1 MASKIREED
10 LRLNIIVN
18 GDDGRK
24 KIKEAEDAFNDWQ
37 ESIRKTRAEMAE
49 LERQGKQNTVQYDNL
64 KKRLDSQTAS
74 ADKAKQRLDALTRR
88 MNVNTMTIGEL
99 RKHVR
104 NLSREL
110 NQMDPQDARWKK
122 LNAELQTTKNRLRE
136 LTGATQGMRGAFDK
150 LGFGKIEA
158 AVGKL
163 FVYYND
169 IKGIF
174 SLFTGGIKKIREFE
188 QANVNLSTILG
199 VHVSQMTGLTKSA
212 LELGRTTEYTA
223 SQVTNLQTE
232 LAKLG
237 FNQPQ
242 ILQMT
247 KPVLQFA
254 TAVGA
259 ELPEAAAL
267 AGATLRAFDKDVSET
282 DDVLA
287 TMVVGC
293 NKSALSFEY
302 LQTAMSIVGPVAKTF
317 RFDVKD
323 TIALLGT
330 LANSGFDASSAA
342 TATRNILLNLADAN
356 GKLAKELGQPIHSLP
371 DLIDGLQRLDAKGID
386 LAKTLDLTD
395 KRSVAAFNTFLRG
408 AGAMGE
414 LRDSLQDVDGELK
427 RIQEERLNSVEG
439 SVKLLQS
446 AWEGLML
453 SFYNSKGFI
462 KAVIDGI
469 TGLIE
474 GVTKL
479 IGPSESLIDQ
489 FDQQLDRVATLEST
503 IPPLVSEYETL
514 RSKTELN
521 ADEHERLKTVTKEL
535 ADAYPGAISAV
546 DEYGNAIEVNTEKI
560 NRFLEFERARLKY
573 VYADSIKDLE
583 KDIAKQDLIIKAAQK
598 QIENGVVYSG
608 ARNYRGSDMFRELR
622 SDEIE
627 GLQAQIAEAQQ
638 IREGALA
645 QLKRLNGQEL
655 EEMVSAQ
662 NERREAEKAAAEE
675 EKKQREEEERL
686 RQEKQA
692 QQAAAAAAYK
702 GLDEKEI
709 AERIALRKRFLD
721 GEIATEKEYNDQLL
735 QLNIDSL
742 NRRLNSGELKG
753 KERLKVEEQLTTLLL
768 QQKKQEQKDLEE
780 IENLRIQNIS
790 DATERENAEYEQ
802 KKKQYAGNAAALE
815 QLALAH
821 NRNLTKIE
829 LQRATDALKQEE
841 NEYKQ
846 SRQVMQERHKAELQ
860 TATLSKT
867 ERARLKQQQ
876 INELKAFDEEYL
888 RSTLTRL
895 QALSNSG
902 MMAFRDLKGVL
913 QTIDLDTS
921 LLSEQEKNDLI
932 RRIKEVEGAIDTA
945 ADKVKDVGYSFTQ
958 NRGGDFF
965 GFSQDDWAQFFDNI
979 SDGIFGG
986 EELIMVFKAAAE
998 ATSMAMDLYAS
1009 YDKMMTARENAEL
1022 KKYKKNQDT
1031 KKKQL
1036 QSRLDAGLMTE
1047 EQHAQAVE
1055 QMEAE
1060 YERKQE
1066 ELQIKQAKR
1075 QKQQSIIQATINT
1088 AAGVV
1093 KTLAEWGIP
1102 WGLIPAGIMAAMGAA
1117 QIAMI
1122 AATPI
1127 AGAEEGGL
1135 LVARTQ
1141 DGRKFQAS
1149 VEPDKRGYVERPTVI
1164 TGENGLEY
1172 IIPNEA
1178 MKNPTA
1184 RPIIG
1189 LFETVRRQG
1198 NLADFN
1204 FGEVLPALY
1213 NIPGR
1218 AAGGAISPGQAI
1230 DTINASPTVSTA
1242 SEGSDPAL
1250 VRLLYT
1256 AVVRLTER
1264 LDEPI
1269 RADVSLMGKAGLIE
1283 KQREYERMMNRG
1295 KLK

>member
-110 NQMDPQDARWKK
+110 NQMDPRDARWKK
-122 LNAELQTTKNRLRE
+122 LNAELQTTKNRLHE
-136 LTGATQGMRGAFDK
+136 LTGVSRGIQGVFDK

-163 FVYYND
+163 FVYYNA

-174 SLFTGGIKKIREFE
+174 SLFTGGINKIREFE

-259 ELPEAAAL
+259 NLPEAAAL

-356 GKLAKELGQPIHSLP
+356 GKLAKELGQPIRSLP

-560 NRFLEFERARLKY
+560 NRFLESERARLKY

-608 ARNYRGSDMFRELR
+608 SRNYRGSDMFRELR
-622 SDEIE
+622 PDEIE

-655 EEMVSAQ
+655 EEMISAQ

-709 AERIALRKRFLD
+709 AERIALRKKFLK

-780 IENLRIQNIS
+780 IEKQRIDSITDPVEKEEALYAQQ
-790 DATERENAEYEQ
+790 Q
-802 KKKQYAGNAAALE
+802 KKYAGNTAMLE
-815 QLALAH
+815 QLARSHA
-821 NRNLTKIE
+821 RKLTEIK
-829 LQRATDALKQEE
+829 LKQALDALKTEE
-841 NEYKQ
+841 NRYKQ
-846 SRQVMQERHKAELQ
+846 ERDLMVNQQKEELSL
-860 TATLSKT
+860 ATLTAAQRKKIK
-867 ERARLKQQQ
+867 KQQ
-876 INELKAFDEEYL
+876 IEELKAFDTEYYTEML
-888 RSTLTRL
+888 TKVRTLFSEGQIDIPTAEGL
-895 QALSNSG
+895 
-902 MMAFRDLKGVL
+902 LKS
-913 QTIDLDTS
+913 IDLDS
-921 LLSEQEKNDLI
+921 ELLSDEEKRQLQEM
-932 RRIKEVEGAIDTA
+932 IDTITAKLA
-945 ADKVKDVGYSFTQ
+945 AAKDAVKELGYSFTTKQ
-958 NRGGDFF
+958 GDIL
-965 GFSQDDWAQFFDNI
+965 GFSQDDWGLFFENI
-979 SDGIFGG
+979 SSGKAGAD
-986 EELIMVFKAAAE
+986 ELKMALTAAAE
-998 ATSMAMDLYAS
+998 AADMAMTLYS
-1009 YDKMMTARENAEL
+1009 GYDKMMTAKENASL
-1022 KKYKKNQDT
+1022 KKFKKNQDER
-1031 KKKQL
+1031 KK
-1036 QSRLDAGLMTE
+1036 SMENRLDAGLMTQEQYDAETERMDE
-1047 EQHAQAVE
+1047 E
-1055 QMEAE
+1055 
-1060 YERKQE
+1060 YDKKQE
-1066 ELQIKQAKR
+1066 ELEIKQAKR
-1075 QKQQSIIQATINT
+1075 QKAQNLAQATIAT
-1088 AAGVV
+1088 ARAVAEALPNLFLAAIAG
-1093 KTLAEWGIP
+1093 
-1102 WGLIPAGIMAAMGAA
+1102 AMGAA

-1172 IIPNEA
+1172 IIPNDA

>member
-18 GDDGRK
+18 GDDSRK

-37 ESIRKTRAEMAE
+37 ESIKKTRAEMAE

-74 ADKAKQRLDALTRR
+74 ADKAKQRLDTLTRQ

-110 NQMDPQDARWKK
+110 SQMDPRDARWKK
-122 LNAELQTTKNRLRE
+122 LNAELQTTKNRLHE
-136 LTGATQGMRGAFDK
+136 LTGVSRGIQGVFDK

-163 FVYYND
+163 FVYYNVL
-169 IKGIF
+169 KGIF
-174 SLFTGGIKKIREFE
+174 SLFTGGINKIREFE

-267 AGATLRAFDKDVSET
+267 AGATLRAFGKDVSET

-287 TMVVGC
+287 TMAVGC
-293 NKSALSFEY
+293 GKSALSFEY

-356 GKLAKELGQPIHSLP
+356 GKLAKELGQPIRSLP

-408 AGAMGE
+408 AGSMGE

-427 RIQEERLNSVEG
+427 RIQEERLDSVEG
-439 SVKLLQS
+439 SAKLLQS

-546 DEYGNAIEVNTEKI
+546 DEYGNAIEVNTAKI
-560 NRFLEFERARLKY
+560 NQFLESERARLKY
-573 VYADSIKDLE
+573 IYADSIKDLE
-583 KDIAKQDLIIKAAQK
+583 KEVEKQQQIIENAQS
-598 QIENGVVYSG
+598 QIERGTTYTGGSLGGDIGRIRDLTSEEV
-608 ARNYRGSDMFRELR
+608 AALQRNIAHAQ
-622 SDEIE
+622 EIR
-627 GLQAQIAEAQQ
+627 Q
-638 IREGALA
+638 GALA

-655 EEMVSAQ
+655 EEMISAQ

-702 GLDEKEI
+702 NLDEKEI

-780 IENLRIQNIS
+780 IEKQRIDSITDPVEKEEALYAQQ
-790 DATERENAEYEQ
+790 Q
-802 KKKQYAGNAAALE
+802 KKYAGNTAMLE
-815 QLALAH
+815 QLARSHA
-821 NRNLTKIE
+821 RKLTEIK
-829 LQRATDALKQEE
+829 LKQALDALKTEE
-841 NEYKQ
+841 NRYKQ
-846 SRQVMQERHKAELQ
+846 ERDLMVNQQKEELSL
-860 TATLSKT
+860 ATLTAAQRKKIK
-867 ERARLKQQQ
+867 KQQ
-876 INELKAFDEEYL
+876 IEELKAFDTEYYTEML
-888 RSTLTRL
+888 TKVQTLFSEGQIDIPTAEGL
-895 QALSNSG
+895 
-902 MMAFRDLKGVL
+902 LKS
-913 QTIDLDTS
+913 IDLDS
-921 LLSEQEKNDLI
+921 ELLSDEEKRQLQEM
-932 RRIKEVEGAIDTA
+932 IDTITAKLA
-945 ADKVKDVGYSFTQ
+945 AAKDAVKELGYSFTTRQ
-958 NRGGDFF
+958 GDIL
-965 GFSQDDWAQFFDNI
+965 GFSQDDWGLFFENI
-979 SDGIFGG
+979 SSGKAGAD
-986 EELIMVFKAAAE
+986 ELRMGLMAAAE
-998 ATSMAMDLYAS
+998 AAEMAMSLYS
-1009 YDKMMTARENAEL
+1009 GYDKMMTAKENASL
-1022 KKYKKNQDT
+1022 KKFKKNQDER
-1031 KKKQL
+1031 KK
-1036 QSRLDAGLMTE
+1036 SMENRLDAGLMTQ
-1047 EQHAQAVE
+1047 EQYD
-1055 QMEAE
+1055 AE
-1060 YERKQE
+1060 TERMDKEYDKKQE
-1066 ELQIKQAKR
+1066 ELEIKQAKR
-1075 QKQQSIIQATINT
+1075 QKAQNLAQATIAT
-1088 AAGVV
+1088 ARAVAEALPRLG
-1093 KTLAEWGIP
+1093 LAAI
-1102 WGLIPAGIMAAMGAA
+1102 AAAMGAA

-1127 AGAEEGGL
+1127 AGAAEGGL

-1164 TGENGLEY
+1164 TGEDGLEY
-1172 IIPNEA
+1172 VIPNDA

>member
-74 ADKAKQRLDALTRR
+74 ADKAKQRLDTLTRQ

-110 NQMDPQDARWKK
+110 SQMDPRDARWKK
-122 LNAELQTTKNRLRE
+122 LNAELQTTKNRLHE
-136 LTGATQGMRGAFDK
+136 LTGVSRGIQGVFDK

-158 AVGKL
+158 AIGKL
-163 FVYYND
+163 FVYYNA

-174 SLFTGGIKKIREFE
+174 SLFTGGINKIREFE

-267 AGATLRAFDKDVSET
+267 AGATLRAFGKDVSET

-287 TMVVGC
+287 TMAVGC

-356 GKLAKELGQPIHSLP
+356 GKLAKELGQPIRSLP

-386 LAKTLDLTD
+386 LAKTLELTD
-395 KRSVAAFNTFLRG
+395 KRSVAAFNTLLRG
-408 AGAMGE
+408 AGSMGE
-414 LRDSLQDVDGELK
+414 LRDSLQDVGGELK
-427 RIQEERLNSVEG
+427 RIQEERLNTVEG

-453 SFYNSKGFI
+453 SFYNSRGFI
-462 KAVIDGI
+462 KVVIDGI

-489 FDQQLDRVATLEST
+489 FDQQLDRVTTLEST

-560 NRFLEFERARLKY
+560 NRFLESERARLRY

-583 KDIAKQDLIIKAAQK
+583 KEVEKQQQIIENAQS
-598 QIENGVVYSG
+598 QIERGTTYTGGSLGGDIGRIRDLTSEEV
-608 ARNYRGSDMFRELR
+608 AALQRNIAHAQ
-622 SDEIE
+622 EIR
-627 GLQAQIAEAQQ
+627 Q
-638 IREGALA
+638 GALA

-655 EEMVSAQ
+655 EEMISAQ

-675 EKKQREEEERL
+675 EKKQREEEEKA

-721 GEIATEKEYNDQLL
+721 GKIATEKEYNDQLL

-780 IENLRIQNIS
+780 IEKQRINSITDPVEKEEALYAQQ
-790 DATERENAEYEQ
+790 Q
-802 KKKQYAGNAAALE
+802 KKYAGNTALLE
-815 QLALAH
+815 QLARSHA
-821 NRNLTKIE
+821 RKLTEIK
-829 LQRATDALKQEE
+829 LKQALDALKTEE
-841 NEYKQ
+841 NRYKQ
-846 SRQVMQERHKAELQ
+846 ERDLMVNQQKEDLSL
-860 TATLSKT
+860 ATLTAAQRKKIK
-867 ERARLKQQQ
+867 KQQ
-876 INELKAFDEEYL
+876 IEELKAFDTEYYTEML
-888 RSTLTRL
+888 TKVRTLFSEGQIDIPTAEGL
-895 QALSNSG
+895 
-902 MMAFRDLKGVL
+902 LKS
-913 QTIDLDTS
+913 IDLDS
-921 LLSEQEKNDLI
+921 ELLSDEEKRQLQEMTDTITAKLAAAKDTV
-932 RRIKEVEGAIDTA
+932 KEL
-945 ADKVKDVGYSFTQ
+945 GYSFTTKQ
-958 NRGGDFF
+958 GDIL
-965 GFSQDDWAQFFDNI
+965 GFSQDDWGLFFENI
-979 SDGIFGG
+979 SSGKAGAD
-986 EELIMVFKAAAE
+986 ELKMALTAAAE
-998 ATSMAMDLYAS
+998 AADMAMTLYS
-1009 YDKMMTARENAEL
+1009 GYDKMMTAKENASL
-1022 KKYKKNQDT
+1022 KKFKKNQDER
-1031 KKKQL
+1031 KK
-1036 QSRLDAGLMTE
+1036 SMENRLDAGLMTQEQYDAETERMDE
-1047 EQHAQAVE
+1047 E
-1055 QMEAE
+1055 
-1060 YERKQE
+1060 YDKKQE
-1066 ELQIKQAKR
+1066 ELEIKQAKR
-1075 QKQQSIIQATINT
+1075 QKAQNLAQATIAT
-1088 AAGVV
+1088 ARAVAEALPNLFLAAIAG
-1093 KTLAEWGIP
+1093 
-1102 WGLIPAGIMAAMGAA
+1102 AMGAA

>member
-18 GDDGRK
+18 GDDSRK

-37 ESIRKTRAEMAE
+37 ESIKKTRAEMAE
-49 LERQGKQNTVQYDNL
+49 LERQGKQNTAQYDNL

-74 ADKAKQRLDALTRR
+74 ADKAKQRLDTLTRQ

-110 NQMDPQDARWKK
+110 NQMDPRDARWKK
-122 LNAELQTTKNRLRE
+122 LNAELQTTKNRLHE
-136 LTGATQGMRGAFDK
+136 LTGVSRGIQGVFDK

-163 FVYYND
+163 FVYYNVL
-169 IKGIF
+169 KGIF
-174 SLFTGGIKKIREFE
+174 SLFTGGINKIREFE

-267 AGATLRAFDKDVSET
+267 AGATLRAFGKDVSET

-287 TMVVGC
+287 TMAVGC

-356 GKLAKELGQPIHSLP
+356 GKLAKELGQPIRSLP

-386 LAKTLDLTD
+386 LAKTLELTD
-395 KRSVAAFNTFLRG
+395 KRSVAAFNTLLRG
-408 AGAMGE
+408 AGSMGE
-414 LRDSLQDVDGELK
+414 LRDSLQDVGGELK
-427 RIQEERLNSVEG
+427 RIQEERLNTVEG

-453 SFYNSKGFI
+453 SFYNSRGFI

-560 NRFLEFERARLKY
+560 NRFLESERARLRY

-583 KDIAKQDLIIKAAQK
+583 KEVEKQQQIIENAQS
-598 QIENGVVYSG
+598 QIERGTTYTGGSLGGDIGRIRDLTSEEV
-608 ARNYRGSDMFRELR
+608 AALQRNIAHAQ
-622 SDEIE
+622 EIR
-627 GLQAQIAEAQQ
+627 Q
-638 IREGALA
+638 GALA

-655 EEMVSAQ
+655 EEMISAQ

-675 EKKQREEEERL
+675 EKKQREEEERR

-709 AERIALRKRFLD
+709 AERIALRKRFLE
-721 GEIATEKEYNDQLL
+721 GEIATEKEYNDRLL

-780 IENLRIQNIS
+780 IEKQRIDSITDPVEKEEALYAQQ
-790 DATERENAEYEQ
+790 Q
-802 KKKQYAGNAAALE
+802 KKYAGNTAMLE
-815 QLALAH
+815 QLARSHA
-821 NRNLTKIE
+821 RKLTEIK
-829 LQRATDALKQEE
+829 LKQALDALKTEE
-841 NEYKQ
+841 NRYKQ
-846 SRQVMQERHKAELQ
+846 ERDLMVNQQKEELSL
-860 TATLSKT
+860 ATLTAAQRKKIK
-867 ERARLKQQQ
+867 KQQ
-876 INELKAFDEEYL
+876 IEELKAFDTEYYTEML
-888 RSTLTRL
+888 TKVQTLFSEGQIDIPTAEGL
-895 QALSNSG
+895 
-902 MMAFRDLKGVL
+902 LKS
-913 QTIDLDTS
+913 IDLDS
-921 LLSEQEKNDLI
+921 ELLSDEEKRQLQEMTDTITAKLAAAKDTV
-932 RRIKEVEGAIDTA
+932 KEL
-945 ADKVKDVGYSFTQ
+945 GYSFTTKQ
-958 NRGGDFF
+958 GDIL
-965 GFSQDDWAQFFDNI
+965 GFSQDDWGLFFENI
-979 SDGIFGG
+979 SSGKAGAD
-986 EELIMVFKAAAE
+986 ELKMALTAAAE
-998 ATSMAMDLYAS
+998 AADMAMTLYS
-1009 YDKMMTARENAEL
+1009 GYDKMMTAKENASL
-1022 KKYKKNQDT
+1022 KKFKKNQDER
-1031 KKKQL
+1031 KK
-1036 QSRLDAGLMTE
+1036 SMENRLDAGLMTQEQYDAETERMDE
-1047 EQHAQAVE
+1047 E
-1055 QMEAE
+1055 
-1060 YERKQE
+1060 YDKKQE
-1066 ELQIKQAKR
+1066 ELEIKQAKR
-1075 QKQQSIIQATINT
+1075 QKAQNLAQATIAT
-1088 AAGVV
+1088 ARAVAEALPNLFLAAIAG
-1093 KTLAEWGIP
+1093 
-1102 WGLIPAGIMAAMGAA
+1102 AMGAA

-1250 VRLLYT
+1250 VRLLYA

>member
-110 NQMDPQDARWKK
+110 NQMDPRDARWKK
-122 LNAELQTTKNRLRE
+122 LNAELQTTKNRLHE
-136 LTGATQGMRGAFDK
+136 LTGVSRGIQGVFDK

-163 FVYYND
+163 FVYYNA

-174 SLFTGGIKKIREFE
+174 SLFTGGINKIREFE

-259 ELPEAAAL
+259 NLPEAAAL

-356 GKLAKELGQPIHSLP
+356 GKLAKELGQPIRSLP

-560 NRFLEFERARLKY
+560 NRFLESERARLKY

-583 KDIAKQDLIIKAAQK
+583 KEVEKQQQIIENAQS
-598 QIENGVVYSG
+598 QIERGTTYTGGSLGGDIGRMRDLTSEEV
-608 ARNYRGSDMFRELR
+608 AALQRNIAHAQ
-622 SDEIE
+622 EIR
-627 GLQAQIAEAQQ
+627 Q
-638 IREGALA
+638 GALA

-655 EEMVSAQ
+655 EEMISAQ

-702 GLDEKEI
+702 NLDEKEI
-709 AERIALRKRFLD
+709 AERIALRKKFLD

-780 IENLRIQNIS
+780 IEKQRIDSITDPVEKEEALYAQQ
-790 DATERENAEYEQ
+790 Q
-802 KKKQYAGNAAALE
+802 KKYAGNTAMLE
-815 QLALAH
+815 QLARSHA
-821 NRNLTKIE
+821 RKLTEIK
-829 LQRATDALKQEE
+829 LKQALDALKTEE
-841 NEYKQ
+841 NRYKQ
-846 SRQVMQERHKAELQ
+846 ERDLMVNQQKEELSL
-860 TATLSKT
+860 ATLTAAQRKKIK
-867 ERARLKQQQ
+867 KQQ
-876 INELKAFDEEYL
+876 IEELKAFDTEYYTEML
-888 RSTLTRL
+888 TKVRTLFSEGQIDIPTAEGL
-895 QALSNSG
+895 
-902 MMAFRDLKGVL
+902 LKS
-913 QTIDLDTS
+913 IDLDS
-921 LLSEQEKNDLI
+921 ELLSDEEKRQLQEM
-932 RRIKEVEGAIDTA
+932 IDTITAKLA
-945 ADKVKDVGYSFTQ
+945 AAKDTVKELGYSFTTKQ
-958 NRGGDFF
+958 GDIL
-965 GFSQDDWAQFFDNI
+965 GLSQDDWGLFFENI
-979 SDGIFGG
+979 SSGKAGAD
-986 EELIMVFKAAAE
+986 ELKMALTAAAE
-998 ATSMAMDLYAS
+998 AADMAMTLYS
-1009 YDKMMTARENAEL
+1009 GYDKMMTAKENASL
-1022 KKYKKNQDT
+1022 KKFKKNQDER
-1031 KKKQL
+1031 KK
-1036 QSRLDAGLMTE
+1036 SMENRLDAGLMTQEQYDAETERMDE
-1047 EQHAQAVE
+1047 E
-1055 QMEAE
+1055 
-1060 YERKQE
+1060 YDKKQE
-1066 ELQIKQAKR
+1066 ELEIKQAKR
-1075 QKQQSIIQATINT
+1075 QKAQNLAQATIAT
-1088 AAGVV
+1088 ARAVAEALPRLG
-1093 KTLAEWGIP
+1093 LAAI
-1102 WGLIPAGIMAAMGAA
+1102 AAAMGAA

>member
-110 NQMDPQDARWKK
+110 NQMDPRDARWKK
-122 LNAELQTTKNRLRE
+122 LNAELQTTKNRLHE
-136 LTGATQGMRGAFDK
+136 LTGVSRGIQGVFDK

-163 FVYYND
+163 FVYYNA

-174 SLFTGGIKKIREFE
+174 SLFTGGINKIREFE

-259 ELPEAAAL
+259 NLPEAAAL

-356 GKLAKELGQPIHSLP
+356 GKLAKELGQPIRSLP

-453 SFYNSKGFI
+453 SFYNSKRFI

-560 NRFLEFERARLKY
+560 NRFLESERARLKY

-583 KDIAKQDLIIKAAQK
+583 KEVEKQQQIIENAQS
-598 QIENGVVYSG
+598 QIERGTTYTGGSLGGDIGRMRDLTSEEV
-608 ARNYRGSDMFRELR
+608 AALQRNIAHAQ
-622 SDEIE
+622 EIR
-627 GLQAQIAEAQQ
+627 Q
-638 IREGALA
+638 GALA

-655 EEMVSAQ
+655 EEMISAQ

-702 GLDEKEI
+702 NLDEKEI
-709 AERIALRKRFLD
+709 AERIALRKKFLD

-780 IENLRIQNIS
+780 IEKQRIDSITDPVEKEEALYAQQ
-790 DATERENAEYEQ
+790 Q
-802 KKKQYAGNAAALE
+802 KKYAGNTAMLE
-815 QLALAH
+815 QLARSHA
-821 NRNLTKIE
+821 RKLTEIK
-829 LQRATDALKQEE
+829 LKQALDALKTEE
-841 NEYKQ
+841 NRYKQ
-846 SRQVMQERHKAELQ
+846 ERDLMVNQQKEELSL
-860 TATLSKT
+860 ATLTAAQRKKIK
-867 ERARLKQQQ
+867 KQQ
-876 INELKAFDEEYL
+876 IEELKAFDTEYYTEML
-888 RSTLTRL
+888 TKVRTLFSEGQIDIPTAEGL
-895 QALSNSG
+895 
-902 MMAFRDLKGVL
+902 LKS
-913 QTIDLDTS
+913 IDLDS
-921 LLSEQEKNDLI
+921 ELLSDEEKRQLQEM
-932 RRIKEVEGAIDTA
+932 IDTITAKLA
-945 ADKVKDVGYSFTQ
+945 AAKDTVKELGYSFTTKQ
-958 NRGGDFF
+958 GDIL
-965 GFSQDDWAQFFDNI
+965 GFSQDDWGLFFENI
-979 SDGIFGG
+979 SSGKAGAD
-986 EELIMVFKAAAE
+986 ELKMALTAAAE
-998 ATSMAMDLYAS
+998 AADMAMTLYS
-1009 YDKMMTARENAEL
+1009 GYDKMMTAKENASL
-1022 KKYKKNQDT
+1022 KKFKKNQDER
-1031 KKKQL
+1031 KK
-1036 QSRLDAGLMTE
+1036 SMENRLDAGLMTQEQYDAETERMDE
-1047 EQHAQAVE
+1047 E
-1055 QMEAE
+1055 
-1060 YERKQE
+1060 YDKKQE
-1066 ELQIKQAKR
+1066 ELEIKQAKR
-1075 QKQQSIIQATINT
+1075 QKAQNLAQATIAT
-1088 AAGVV
+1088 ARAVAEALPNLFLAAIAG
-1093 KTLAEWGIP
+1093 
-1102 WGLIPAGIMAAMGAA
+1102 AMGAA

>member
-74 ADKAKQRLDALTRR
+74 ADKARQRLDTLTRQ

-110 NQMDPQDARWKK
+110 SQMDPQDARWKK
-122 LNAELQTTKNRLRE
+122 LNAELQTTKNRLHE
-136 LTGATQGMRGAFDK
+136 LTGASQGMRGAFDK

-163 FVYYND
+163 FVYYNA

-174 SLFTGGIKKIREFE
+174 SLFTGGINKIREFE

-259 ELPEAAAL
+259 DLPEAAAL

-287 TMVVGC
+287 TMAVGC

-356 GKLAKELGQPIHSLP
+356 GKLAKELGQPIRSLP

-427 RIQEERLNSVEG
+427 RIQEERLDSVEG

-560 NRFLEFERARLKY
+560 NRFLESERARLKY

-608 ARNYRGSDMFRELR
+608 SRNYRGSDMFRELR
-622 SDEIE
+622 PDEIE

-638 IREGALA
+638 IREGAVA

-655 EEMVSAQ
+655 EEMISAQ
-662 NERREAEKAAAEE
+662 NERREAERAAAEE
-675 EKKQREEEERL
+675 EKKQREEEERR

-702 GLDEKEI
+702 NLDEKEI
-709 AERIALRKRFLD
+709 AERVALRKKFLD
-721 GEIATEKEYNDQLL
+721 GEIATEKDYNDQLL

-742 NRRLNSGELKG
+742 NKRLNSGELKG

-780 IENLRIQNIS
+780 IEKQRIDSITDPVEKEEALYAQQ
-790 DATERENAEYEQ
+790 Q
-802 KKKQYAGNAAALE
+802 KKYAGNTAMLD
-815 QLALAH
+815 QLARSHA
-821 NRNLTKIE
+821 RKLTEIK
-829 LQRATDALKQEE
+829 LKQALDALKTEE
-841 NEYKQ
+841 NRYKQ
-846 SRQVMQERHKAELQ
+846 ERNLMVNQQKEELSL
-860 TATLSKT
+860 ATLTAAQRKKIK
-867 ERARLKQQQ
+867 KQQ
-876 INELKAFDEEYL
+876 IEELKAFDTEYYTEML
-888 RSTLTRL
+888 TKVQTLFSEGQIDIPTAEGL
-895 QALSNSG
+895 
-902 MMAFRDLKGVL
+902 LKS
-913 QTIDLDTS
+913 IDLDS
-921 LLSEQEKNDLI
+921 ELLSDEEKRQLQEM
-932 RRIKEVEGAIDTA
+932 IDTITAKLA
-945 ADKVKDVGYSFTQ
+945 AAKNAVKELGYSFTTKQ
-958 NRGGDFF
+958 GDIL
-965 GFSQDDWAQFFDNI
+965 GFSQDDWGQFFENI
-979 SDGIFGG
+979 SSGKAGAD
-986 EELIMVFKAAAE
+986 ELKMALTAAAE
-998 ATSMAMDLYAS
+998 AADMAMALYSS
-1009 YDKMMTARENAEL
+1009 YDKMMTAKENASL
-1022 KKYKKNQDT
+1022 KKFKKNQDER
-1031 KKKQL
+1031 KK
-1036 QSRLDAGLMTE
+1036 SMENRLDAGLMTQEQYDAETERMDE
-1047 EQHAQAVE
+1047 E
-1055 QMEAE
+1055 
-1060 YERKQE
+1060 YDKKQE
-1066 ELQIKQAKR
+1066 ELEIKQAKR
-1075 QKQQSIIQATINT
+1075 QKAMSLTN
-1088 AAGVV
+1088 AAISM
-1093 KTLAEWGIP
+1093 AEGIAKAIAAYP
-1102 WGLIPAGIMAAMGAA
+1102 WPLSLIPIAFATAMGTA
-1117 QIAMI
+1117 QIATI

-1242 SEGSDPAL
+1242 SDGSDPAL

>member
-18 GDDGRK
+18 GDDSRK

-37 ESIRKTRAEMAE
+37 ESIKKTRAEMAE
-49 LERQGKQNTVQYDNL
+49 LERQGKQNTAQYDNL

-74 ADKAKQRLDALTRR
+74 ADKAKQRLDALVRQ

-110 NQMDPQDARWKK
+110 NQMDPRDARWKK
-122 LNAELQTTKNRLRE
+122 LNAELQTTKNRLHE
-136 LTGATQGMRGAFDK
+136 LTGASRGIQGVFDK

-158 AVGKL
+158 AIGKL
-163 FVYYND
+163 FVYYNA

-174 SLFTGGIKKIREFE
+174 SLFTGGINKIREFE

-267 AGATLRAFDKDVSET
+267 AGATLRAFGKDVSET

-287 TMVVGC
+287 TMAVGC

-356 GKLAKELGQPIHSLP
+356 GKLAKELGQPIRSLP

-386 LAKTLDLTD
+386 LAKTLELTD
-395 KRSVAAFNTFLRG
+395 KRSVAAFNTLLRG
-408 AGAMGE
+408 AGSMGE
-414 LRDSLQDVDGELK
+414 LRDSLQDVGGELK
-427 RIQEERLNSVEG
+427 RIQEERLNTVEG

-453 SFYNSKGFI
+453 SFYNSRGFI
-462 KAVIDGI
+462 KVVIDGI

-489 FDQQLDRVATLEST
+489 FDQQLDRVTTLEST

-546 DEYGNAIEVNTEKI
+546 DEYGSAIEVNTEKI
-560 NRFLEFERARLKY
+560 NRFLESERARLRY

-583 KDIAKQDLIIKAAQK
+583 KEVEKQQQIIENAQS
-598 QIENGVVYSG
+598 QIE
-608 ARNYRGSDMFRELR
+608 RGTTYTGGSLGGDIGRIRDLNSEEVTALQR
-622 SDEIE
+622 TIAHAQEIR
-627 GLQAQIAEAQQ
+627 Q
-638 IREGALA
+638 GALA

-655 EEMVSAQ
+655 EEMISAQ

-702 GLDEKEI
+702 NLDEKEI
-709 AERIALRKRFLD
+709 AERIALRKKFLD

-780 IENLRIQNIS
+780 IEKQRINSITDPVEKEEALYAQQ
-790 DATERENAEYEQ
+790 Q
-802 KKKQYAGNAAALE
+802 KKYAGNTAMLE
-815 QLALAH
+815 QLARSHA
-821 NRNLTKIE
+821 RKLTEIK
-829 LQRATDALKQEE
+829 LKQALDALKTEE
-841 NEYKQ
+841 NRYKQ
-846 SRQVMQERHKAELQ
+846 ERDLMVNQQKEELSL
-860 TATLSKT
+860 ATLTAAQRKKIK
-867 ERARLKQQQ
+867 KQQ
-876 INELKAFDEEYL
+876 IEELKAFDTEYY
-888 RSTLTRL
+888 
-895 QALSNSG
+895 SG
-902 MMAFRDLKGVL
+902 MLSKIQTLFSEGQIDIPTAEGLLKS
-913 QTIDLDTS
+913 IDLDS
-921 LLSEQEKNDLI
+921 ELLSDEEKQHLQEM
-932 RRIKEVEGAIDTA
+932 IDTITVKLA
-945 ADKVKDVGYSFTQ
+945 AAKNAVKDLGYSFTTKQ
-958 NRGGDFF
+958 GDIL
-965 GFSQDDWAQFFDNI
+965 GFSQDDWDRFFENI
-979 SDGIFGG
+979 SNGQGG
-986 EELIMVFKAAAE
+986 TDELRMGLMAAAE
-998 ATSMAMDLYAS
+998 AAEMAMSLYS
-1009 YDKMMTARENAEL
+1009 GYDKMMTAKENASL
-1022 KKYKKNQDT
+1022 KKFKKNQDER
-1031 KKKQL
+1031 KK
-1036 QSRLDAGLMTE
+1036 SMENRLDAGLMTQ
-1047 EQHAQAVE
+1047 EQYD
-1055 QMEAE
+1055 AE
-1060 YERKQE
+1060 TERMDKEYDKKQE
-1066 ELQIKQAKR
+1066 ELEIKQAKR
-1075 QKQQSIIQATINT
+1075 QKAQNLAQATIAT
-1088 AAGVV
+1088 ARAVAEALPNLILAAIAG
-1093 KTLAEWGIP
+1093 
-1102 WGLIPAGIMAAMGAA
+1102 AMGAA

-1164 TGENGLEY
+1164 TGEDGLEY
-1172 IIPNEA
+1172 VIPNEA

-1230 DTINASPTVSTA
+1230 DTINASPTASTA
-1242 SEGSDPAL
+1242 SDGSDPAL

>member
-1 MASKIREED
+1 MAKTLKEEN

-18 GDDGRK
+18 GDPARK
-24 KIKEAEDAFNDWQ
+24 EIGELMRNTNDLRIKNEELATSLKKLKKEGKENSSEYKELTRQIKENEATIQKNQTRVNELTKGLKITDMTAGELKRRIKDLTYTFNRLDPNSKEW
-37 ESIRKTRAEMAE
+37 KTVNLE
-49 LERQGKQNTVQYDNL
+49 LLQA
-64 KKRLDSQTAS
+64 KKRLSELSGKTQEAQT
-74 ADKAKQRLDALTRR
+74 
-88 MNVNTMTIGEL
+88 VL
-99 RKHVR
+99 RKMS
-104 NLSREL
+104 SR
-110 NQMDPQDARWKK
+110 W
-122 LNAELQTTKNRLRE
+122 T
-136 LTGATQGMRGAFDK
+136 AFA
-150 LGFGKIEA
+150 GKIMIGLA
-158 AVGKL
+158 AVRG
-163 FVYYND
+163 FFN
-169 IKGIF
+169 
-174 SLFTGGIKKIREFE
+174 LFTGGINKIREFE

-259 ELPEAAAL
+259 DLPEAAAL

-287 TMVVGC
+287 TMAVGC

-356 GKLAKELGQPIHSLP
+356 GKLAKELGQPIRSLP

-427 RIQEERLNSVEG
+427 RIQEERLDSVEG

-560 NRFLEFERARLKY
+560 NRFLESERARLKY

-608 ARNYRGSDMFRELR
+608 SRNYRGSDMFRELR
-622 SDEIE
+622 PDEIE

-638 IREGALA
+638 IREGAVA

-655 EEMVSAQ
+655 EEMISAQ
-662 NERREAEKAAAEE
+662 NERREAERAAAEE
-675 EKKQREEEERL
+675 EKKQREEEERR

-702 GLDEKEI
+702 NLDEKEI
-709 AERIALRKRFLD
+709 AERVALRKKFLD
-721 GEIATEKEYNDQLL
+721 GEIATEKDYNDQLL

-742 NRRLNSGELKG
+742 NKRLNSGELKG

-780 IENLRIQNIS
+780 IEKQRIDSITDPVEKEEALYAQQ
-790 DATERENAEYEQ
+790 Q
-802 KKKQYAGNAAALE
+802 KKYAGNTAMLD
-815 QLALAH
+815 QLARSHA
-821 NRNLTKIE
+821 RKLTEIK
-829 LQRATDALKQEE
+829 LKQALDALKTEE
-841 NEYKQ
+841 NRYKQ
-846 SRQVMQERHKAELQ
+846 ERDLMVNQQKKELSL
-860 TATLSKT
+860 ATLTAAQRKKIK
-867 ERARLKQQQ
+867 KQQ
-876 INELKAFDEEYL
+876 IEELKTFDTEYYTEML
-888 RSTLTRL
+888 TKVQTLFSEGQIDIPTAEGL
-895 QALSNSG
+895 
-902 MMAFRDLKGVL
+902 LKS
-913 QTIDLDTS
+913 IDLDS
-921 LLSEQEKNDLI
+921 ELLSDEEKRQLQEM
-932 RRIKEVEGAIDTA
+932 IDTITAKLA
-945 ADKVKDVGYSFTQ
+945 AAKNAVKELGYSFTTKQ
-958 NRGGDFF
+958 GDIL
-965 GFSQDDWAQFFDNI
+965 GFSQDDWGQFFENI
-979 SDGIFGG
+979 SSGKAGAD
-986 EELIMVFKAAAE
+986 ELKMALTAAAE
-998 ATSMAMDLYAS
+998 AADMAMALYSS
-1009 YDKMMTARENAEL
+1009 YDKMMTAKENASL
-1022 KKYKKNQDT
+1022 KKFKKNQNER
-1031 KKKQL
+1031 KK
-1036 QSRLDAGLMTE
+1036 SMENRLDAGLMTQEQYDAETERMDE
-1047 EQHAQAVE
+1047 E
-1055 QMEAE
+1055 
-1060 YERKQE
+1060 YDKKQE
-1066 ELQIKQAKR
+1066 ELEIKQAKR
-1075 QKQQSIIQATINT
+1075 QKAQNLAQATIAT
-1088 AAGVV
+1088 ARAVAEALPNLVLAAIAG
-1093 KTLAEWGIP
+1093 
-1102 WGLIPAGIMAAMGAA
+1102 AMGAA

-1127 AGAEEGGL
+1127 TGAEEGGFP
-1135 LVARTQ
+1135 VERAQ
-1141 DGRKFQAS
+1141 DGKRFNAHLD
-1149 VEPDKRGYVERPTVI
+1149 PDARGYIDRPTVLV
-1164 TGENGLEY
+1164 GENGMEY
-1172 IIPNEA
+1172 VIPNEA

-1184 RPIIG
+1184 APIINT
-1189 LFETVRRQG
+1189 FEAVRRRG
-1198 NLADFN
+1198 RLRDFD
-1204 FGEVLPALY
+1204 FTQTLPAMMRTTGY
-1213 NIPGR
+1213 

>member
-110 NQMDPQDARWKK
+110 NQMDPRDARWKK
-122 LNAELQTTKNRLRE
+122 LNAELQTTKNRLHE
-136 LTGATQGMRGAFDK
+136 LTGVSRGIQGVFDK

-163 FVYYND
+163 FVYYNA

-174 SLFTGGIKKIREFE
+174 SLFTGGINKIREFE

-259 ELPEAAAL
+259 NLPEAAAL

-356 GKLAKELGQPIHSLP
+356 GKLAKELGQPIRSLP

-414 LRDSLQDVDGELK
+414 LRDGLQDVDGELK

-560 NRFLEFERARLKY
+560 NRFLESERARLKY

-583 KDIAKQDLIIKAAQK
+583 KEVEKQQQIIENAQS
-598 QIENGVVYSG
+598 QIERGTTYTGGSLGGDIGRMRDLTSEEV
-608 ARNYRGSDMFRELR
+608 AALQRNIAHAQ
-622 SDEIE
+622 EIR
-627 GLQAQIAEAQQ
+627 Q
-638 IREGALA
+638 GALA

-655 EEMVSAQ
+655 EEMISAQ

-675 EKKQREEEERL
+675 EKKQREEGERL

-702 GLDEKEI
+702 NLDEKEI
-709 AERIALRKRFLD
+709 AERIALRKKFLD

-780 IENLRIQNIS
+780 IEKQRIDSITDPVEKEEALYAQQ
-790 DATERENAEYEQ
+790 Q
-802 KKKQYAGNAAALE
+802 KKYAGNTAMLE
-815 QLALAH
+815 QLARSHA
-821 NRNLTKIE
+821 RKLTEIK
-829 LQRATDALKQEE
+829 LKQALDALKTEE
-841 NEYKQ
+841 NRYKQ
-846 SRQVMQERHKAELQ
+846 ERDLMVNQQKEELSL
-860 TATLSKT
+860 ATLTAAQRKKIK
-867 ERARLKQQQ
+867 KQQ
-876 INELKAFDEEYL
+876 IEELKAFDTEYYTEML
-888 RSTLTRL
+888 TKVRTLFSEGQIDIPTAEGL
-895 QALSNSG
+895 
-902 MMAFRDLKGVL
+902 LKS
-913 QTIDLDTS
+913 IDLDS
-921 LLSEQEKNDLI
+921 ELLSDEEKRQLQEM
-932 RRIKEVEGAIDTA
+932 IDTITAKLA
-945 ADKVKDVGYSFTQ
+945 AAKDTVKELGYSFTTKQ
-958 NRGGDFF
+958 GDIL
-965 GFSQDDWAQFFDNI
+965 GFSQDDWGLFFENI
-979 SDGIFGG
+979 SSGKAGAD
-986 EELIMVFKAAAE
+986 ELKMALTAAAE
-998 ATSMAMDLYAS
+998 AADMAMTLYS
-1009 YDKMMTARENAEL
+1009 GYDKMMTAKENASL
-1022 KKYKKNQDT
+1022 KKFKKNQDER
-1031 KKKQL
+1031 KK
-1036 QSRLDAGLMTE
+1036 SMENRLDAGLMTQEQYDAETERMDE
-1047 EQHAQAVE
+1047 E
-1055 QMEAE
+1055 
-1060 YERKQE
+1060 YDKKQE
-1066 ELQIKQAKR
+1066 ELEIKQAKR
-1075 QKQQSIIQATINT
+1075 QKAQNLAQATIAT
-1088 AAGVV
+1088 ARAVAEALPNLFLAAIAG
-1093 KTLAEWGIP
+1093 
-1102 WGLIPAGIMAAMGAA
+1102 AMGAA

>member
-18 GDDGRK
+18 GDDSRK

-37 ESIRKTRAEMAE
+37 ESIKKTRAEMAE
-49 LERQGKQNTVQYDNL
+49 LERQGKQNTAQYDNL

-74 ADKAKQRLDALTRR
+74 ADKAKQRLDTLTRQ

-110 NQMDPQDARWKK
+110 NQMDPRDARWKK
-122 LNAELQTTKNRLRE
+122 LNAELQTTKNRLHE
-136 LTGATQGMRGAFDK
+136 LTGVSRGIQGVFDK

-163 FVYYND
+163 FVYYNVL
-169 IKGIF
+169 KGIF
-174 SLFTGGIKKIREFE
+174 SLFTGGINKIREFE

-199 VHVSQMTGLTKSA
+199 VHVSQMTGLTRSA

-259 ELPEAAAL
+259 DLPEAAAL

-287 TMVVGC
+287 TMAVGC

-356 GKLAKELGQPIHSLP
+356 GKLAKELGQPIRSLP

-408 AGAMGE
+408 AGSMGE

-427 RIQEERLNSVEG
+427 RIQEERLDSVEG

-546 DEYGNAIEVNTEKI
+546 DEYGNAIEINTEKI
-560 NRFLEFERARLKY
+560 NRFLESERARLKY

-583 KDIAKQDLIIKAAQK
+583 KEVEKQQRIIENAQS
-598 QIENGVVYSG
+598 QIE
-608 ARNYRGSDMFRELR
+608 RGTTYTGGSLGGDIGRIRDLTSEEVAALQR
-622 SDEIE
+622 KIAHAQEIR
-627 GLQAQIAEAQQ
+627 Q
-638 IREGALA
+638 GALA

-702 GLDEKEI
+702 NLDEKEI
-709 AERIALRKRFLD
+709 AERIALRKKFLD

-780 IENLRIQNIS
+780 IEKQRIDSITDPVEKEEALYAQQ
-790 DATERENAEYEQ
+790 Q
-802 KKKQYAGNAAALE
+802 KKYAGNTAMLE
-815 QLALAH
+815 QLARSHA
-821 NRNLTKIE
+821 RKLTEIK
-829 LQRATDALKQEE
+829 LKQALDALKTEE
-841 NEYKQ
+841 NRYKQ
-846 SRQVMQERHKAELQ
+846 ERDLMVNQQKEDLSL
-860 TATLSKT
+860 ATLTAAQRKKIK
-867 ERARLKQQQ
+867 KQQ
-876 INELKAFDEEYL
+876 IEELKAFDTEYYTEML
-888 RSTLTRL
+888 TKVQTLFSEGQIDIPTAEGL
-895 QALSNSG
+895 
-902 MMAFRDLKGVL
+902 LKS
-913 QTIDLDTS
+913 IDLDS
-921 LLSEQEKNDLI
+921 ELLSDEEKRQLQEM
-932 RRIKEVEGAIDTA
+932 IDTITAKLA
-945 ADKVKDVGYSFTQ
+945 AAKNAVKELGYSFTTKQ
-958 NRGGDFF
+958 GDIL
-965 GFSQDDWAQFFDNI
+965 GFSQDDWGQFFENI
-979 SDGIFGG
+979 SSGKAGAD
-986 EELIMVFKAAAE
+986 ELKMALTAAAE
-998 ATSMAMDLYAS
+998 AADMAMTLYS
-1009 YDKMMTARENAEL
+1009 GYDKMMTAKENASL
-1022 KKYKKNQDT
+1022 KKFKKNQDER
-1031 KKKQL
+1031 KK
-1036 QSRLDAGLMTE
+1036 SMENRLDAGLMTQEQYDAETERMDE
-1047 EQHAQAVE
+1047 E
-1055 QMEAE
+1055 
-1060 YERKQE
+1060 YDKKQE
-1066 ELQIKQAKR
+1066 ELEIKQAKR
-1075 QKQQSIIQATINT
+1075 QKAQNLAQATIAT
-1088 AAGVV
+1088 ARAVAEALPNLFLAAIAG
-1093 KTLAEWGIP
+1093 
-1102 WGLIPAGIMAAMGAA
+1102 AMGAA

>member
-37 ESIRKTRAEMAE
+37 ESIKKTRAEMAE

-110 NQMDPQDARWKK
+110 NQMDPRDARWKK
-122 LNAELQTTKNRLRE
+122 LNAELQTTKNRLHE
-136 LTGATQGMRGAFDK
+136 LTGVSRGIQGVFDK

-163 FVYYND
+163 FVYYNA

-174 SLFTGGIKKIREFE
+174 SLFTGGINKIREFE

-259 ELPEAAAL
+259 NLPEAAAL

-356 GKLAKELGQPIHSLP
+356 GKLAKELGQPIRSLP

-453 SFYNSKGFI
+453 SFYNSRGFI

-560 NRFLEFERARLKY
+560 NRFLESERARLKY

-583 KDIAKQDLIIKAAQK
+583 KEVEKQQQIIENAQS
-598 QIENGVVYSG
+598 QIERGTTYTGGSLGGDIGRIRDLTSEEV
-608 ARNYRGSDMFRELR
+608 AALQRNIAHAQ
-622 SDEIE
+622 EIR
-627 GLQAQIAEAQQ
+627 Q
-638 IREGALA
+638 GALA

-655 EEMVSAQ
+655 EEMISAQ

-702 GLDEKEI
+702 NLDEKEI
-709 AERIALRKRFLD
+709 AERIALRKKFLD

-780 IENLRIQNIS
+780 IEKQRIDSITDPVEKEEALYAQQ
-790 DATERENAEYEQ
+790 Q
-802 KKKQYAGNAAALE
+802 KKYAGNTAMLE
-815 QLALAH
+815 QLARSHA
-821 NRNLTKIE
+821 RKLTEIK
-829 LQRATDALKQEE
+829 LKQALDALKTEE
-841 NEYKQ
+841 NRYKQ
-846 SRQVMQERHKAELQ
+846 ERDLMVNQQKEELSL
-860 TATLSKT
+860 ATLTAAQRKKIK
-867 ERARLKQQQ
+867 KQQ
-876 INELKAFDEEYL
+876 IEELKAFDTEYYTEML
-888 RSTLTRL
+888 TKVRTLFSEGQIDIPTAEGL
-895 QALSNSG
+895 
-902 MMAFRDLKGVL
+902 LKS
-913 QTIDLDTS
+913 IDLDS
-921 LLSEQEKNDLI
+921 ELLSDEEKRQLQEM
-932 RRIKEVEGAIDTA
+932 IDTITAKLA
-945 ADKVKDVGYSFTQ
+945 AAKDTVKELGYSFTTKQ
-958 NRGGDFF
+958 GDIL
-965 GFSQDDWAQFFDNI
+965 GFSQDDWGLFFENI
-979 SDGIFGG
+979 SSGKAGAD
-986 EELIMVFKAAAE
+986 ELKMALTAAAE
-998 ATSMAMDLYAS
+998 AADMAMTLYS
-1009 YDKMMTARENAEL
+1009 GYDKMMTAKENASL
-1022 KKYKKNQDT
+1022 KKFKKNQDER
-1031 KKKQL
+1031 KK
-1036 QSRLDAGLMTE
+1036 SMENRLDAGLMTQEQYDAETERMDE
-1047 EQHAQAVE
+1047 E
-1055 QMEAE
+1055 
-1060 YERKQE
+1060 YDKKQE
-1066 ELQIKQAKR
+1066 ELEIKQAKR
-1075 QKQQSIIQATINT
+1075 QKAQNLAQATIAT
-1088 AAGVV
+1088 ARAVAEALPNLFLAAIAG
-1093 KTLAEWGIP
+1093 
-1102 WGLIPAGIMAAMGAA
+1102 AMGAA

>member
-18 GDDGRK
+18 GDDSRK

-37 ESIRKTRAEMAE
+37 ESIKKTRAEMAE
-49 LERQGKQNTVQYDNL
+49 LERQGKQNTAQYDNL

-74 ADKAKQRLDALTRR
+74 ADKAKQRLDTLTRQ

-110 NQMDPQDARWKK
+110 NQMDPRDARWKK
-122 LNAELQTTKNRLRE
+122 LNAELQTTKNRLHE
-136 LTGATQGMRGAFDK
+136 LTGVSRGIQGVFDK

-163 FVYYND
+163 FVYYNVL
-169 IKGIF
+169 KGIF
-174 SLFTGGIKKIREFE
+174 SLFTGGINKIREFE

-259 ELPEAAAL
+259 DLPEAAAL

-287 TMVVGC
+287 TMAVGC

-356 GKLAKELGQPIHSLP
+356 GKLAKELGQPIRSLP
-371 DLIDGLQRLDAKGID
+371 DLIDGLQRLDVQGID

-408 AGAMGE
+408 ASAMGE

-427 RIQEERLNSVEG
+427 RIQEERLDSVEG

-560 NRFLEFERARLKY
+560 NRFLESERARLRY

-583 KDIAKQDLIIKAAQK
+583 KEVEKQQQIIENAQS
-598 QIENGVVYSG
+598 QIE
-608 ARNYRGSDMFRELR
+608 RGTTYTGGSLGGDIGRIRDLNSEEVTALQR
-622 SDEIE
+622 TIAHAQEIR
-627 GLQAQIAEAQQ
+627 Q
-638 IREGALA
+638 GALA

-655 EEMVSAQ
+655 EEMISAQ

-675 EKKQREEEERL
+675 EKKQREEEEKA

-721 GEIATEKEYNDQLL
+721 GKIATEKEYNDQLL

-780 IENLRIQNIS
+780 IEKQRIDSITDPVEKEEALYAQQ
-790 DATERENAEYEQ
+790 Q
-802 KKKQYAGNAAALE
+802 KKYAGNTAMLD
-815 QLALAH
+815 QLARSHA
-821 NRNLTKIE
+821 RKLTEIK
-829 LQRATDALKQEE
+829 LKQALDALKTEE
-841 NEYKQ
+841 NRYKQ
-846 SRQVMQERHKAELQ
+846 ERNLMVNQQKEELSL
-860 TATLSKT
+860 ATLTAAQRKKIK
-867 ERARLKQQQ
+867 KQQ
-876 INELKAFDEEYL
+876 IEELKAFDTEYYTEML
-888 RSTLTRL
+888 TKVQTLFSEGQIDIPTAEGL
-895 QALSNSG
+895 
-902 MMAFRDLKGVL
+902 LKS
-913 QTIDLDTS
+913 IDLDS
-921 LLSEQEKNDLI
+921 ELLSDEEKRQLQEM
-932 RRIKEVEGAIDTA
+932 IDTITAKLA
-945 ADKVKDVGYSFTQ
+945 AAKNAVKELGYSFTTKQ
-958 NRGGDFF
+958 GDIL
-965 GFSQDDWAQFFDNI
+965 GFSQDDWGQFFENI
-979 SDGIFGG
+979 SSGKAGAD
-986 EELIMVFKAAAE
+986 ELKMALTAAAE
-998 ATSMAMDLYAS
+998 AADMAMALYSS
-1009 YDKMMTARENAEL
+1009 YDKMMTAKENASL
-1022 KKYKKNQDT
+1022 KKFKKNQDER
-1031 KKKQL
+1031 KK
-1036 QSRLDAGLMTE
+1036 SMENRLDAGLMTQEQYDAETERMDE
-1047 EQHAQAVE
+1047 E
-1055 QMEAE
+1055 
-1060 YERKQE
+1060 YDKKQE
-1066 ELQIKQAKR
+1066 ELEIKQAKR
-1075 QKQQSIIQATINT
+1075 QKAQNLAQATIAT
-1088 AAGVV
+1088 ARAVAEALPNLVLAAIAG
-1093 KTLAEWGIP
+1093 
-1102 WGLIPAGIMAAMGAA
+1102 AMGAA

-1172 IIPNEA
+1172 IIPNDA

>member
-110 NQMDPQDARWKK
+110 NQMDPRDARWKK
-122 LNAELQTTKNRLRE
+122 LNAELQTTKNRLHE
-136 LTGATQGMRGAFDK
+136 LTGVSRGIQGVFDK

-163 FVYYND
+163 FVYYNA

-174 SLFTGGIKKIREFE
+174 SLFTGGINKIREFE

-259 ELPEAAAL
+259 NLPEAAAL

-356 GKLAKELGQPIHSLP
+356 GKLAKELGQPIRSLP

-560 NRFLEFERARLKY
+560 NRFLESERARLKY

-583 KDIAKQDLIIKAAQK
+583 KEVEKQQQIIENAQS
-598 QIENGVVYSG
+598 QIERGTTYTGGSLGGDIGRMRDLTSEEV
-608 ARNYRGSDMFRELR
+608 AALQRNIAHAQ
-622 SDEIE
+622 EIR
-627 GLQAQIAEAQQ
+627 Q
-638 IREGALA
+638 GALA

-655 EEMVSAQ
+655 EEMISAQ

-702 GLDEKEI
+702 NLDEKEI
-709 AERIALRKRFLD
+709 AERIALRKKFLD

-780 IENLRIQNIS
+780 IEKQRIDSITDPVEKEEALYAQQ
-790 DATERENAEYEQ
+790 Q
-802 KKKQYAGNAAALE
+802 KKYAGNTAMLE
-815 QLALAH
+815 QLARSHA
-821 NRNLTKIE
+821 RKLTEIK
-829 LQRATDALKQEE
+829 LKQALDALKTEE
-841 NEYKQ
+841 NRYKQ
-846 SRQVMQERHKAELQ
+846 ERDLMVNQQKEELSL
-860 TATLSKT
+860 ATLTAAQRKKIK
-867 ERARLKQQQ
+867 KQQ
-876 INELKAFDEEYL
+876 IEELKAFDTEYYTEML
-888 RSTLTRL
+888 TKVRTLFSEGQIDIPTAEGL
-895 QALSNSG
+895 
-902 MMAFRDLKGVL
+902 LKS
-913 QTIDLDTS
+913 IDLDS
-921 LLSEQEKNDLI
+921 ELLSDEEKRQLQEM
-932 RRIKEVEGAIDTA
+932 IDTITAKLA
-945 ADKVKDVGYSFTQ
+945 AAKDTVKELGYSFTTKQ
-958 NRGGDFF
+958 GDIL
-965 GFSQDDWAQFFDNI
+965 GFSQDDWGLFFENI
-979 SDGIFGG
+979 SSGKAGAD
-986 EELIMVFKAAAE
+986 ELKMALTAAAE
-998 ATSMAMDLYAS
+998 AADMAMTLYS
-1009 YDKMMTARENAEL
+1009 GYDKMMTAKENASL
-1022 KKYKKNQDT
+1022 KKFKKNQDER
-1031 KKKQL
+1031 KK
-1036 QSRLDAGLMTE
+1036 SMENRLDAGLMTQEQYDAETERMDE
-1047 EQHAQAVE
+1047 E
-1055 QMEAE
+1055 
-1060 YERKQE
+1060 YDKKQE
-1066 ELQIKQAKR
+1066 ELEIKQAKR
-1075 QKQQSIIQATINT
+1075 QKAQNLAQATIAT
-1088 AAGVV
+1088 ARAVAEALPNLFLAAIAG
-1093 KTLAEWGIP
+1093 
-1102 WGLIPAGIMAAMGAA
+1102 AMGAA

>member
-110 NQMDPQDARWKK
+110 NQMDPRDARWKK
-122 LNAELQTTKNRLRE
+122 LNAELQTTKNRLHE
-136 LTGATQGMRGAFDK
+136 LTGVSRGIQGVFDK

-163 FVYYND
+163 FVYYNV

-174 SLFTGGIKKIREFE
+174 SLFTGGINKIREFE

-259 ELPEAAAL
+259 NLPEAAAL

-356 GKLAKELGQPIHSLP
+356 GKLAKELGQPIRSLP

-560 NRFLEFERARLKY
+560 NRFLESERARLKY

-583 KDIAKQDLIIKAAQK
+583 KEVEKQQQIIENAQS
-598 QIENGVVYSG
+598 QIERGTTYTGGSLGGDIGRMRDLTSEEV
-608 ARNYRGSDMFRELR
+608 AALQRNIAHAQ
-622 SDEIE
+622 EIR
-627 GLQAQIAEAQQ
+627 Q
-638 IREGALA
+638 GALA

-655 EEMVSAQ
+655 EEMISAQ

-702 GLDEKEI
+702 NLDEKEI
-709 AERIALRKRFLD
+709 AERIALRKKFLD

-780 IENLRIQNIS
+780 IEKQRIDSITDPVEKEEALYAQQ
-790 DATERENAEYEQ
+790 Q
-802 KKKQYAGNAAALE
+802 KKYAGNTAMLE
-815 QLALAH
+815 QLARSHA
-821 NRNLTKIE
+821 RKLTEIK
-829 LQRATDALKQEE
+829 LKQALDALKTEE
-841 NEYKQ
+841 NRYKQ
-846 SRQVMQERHKAELQ
+846 ERDLMVNQQKEELSL
-860 TATLSKT
+860 ATLTAAQRKKIK
-867 ERARLKQQQ
+867 KQQ
-876 INELKAFDEEYL
+876 IEELKAFDTEYYTEML
-888 RSTLTRL
+888 TKVRTLFSEGQIDIPTAEGL
-895 QALSNSG
+895 
-902 MMAFRDLKGVL
+902 LKS
-913 QTIDLDTS
+913 IDLDS
-921 LLSEQEKNDLI
+921 ELLSDEEKRQLQEM
-932 RRIKEVEGAIDTA
+932 IDTITAKLA
-945 ADKVKDVGYSFTQ
+945 AAKDTVKELGYSFTTKQ
-958 NRGGDFF
+958 GDIL
-965 GFSQDDWAQFFDNI
+965 GFSQDDWGLFFENI
-979 SDGIFGG
+979 SSGKAGAD
-986 EELIMVFKAAAE
+986 ELKMALTAAAE
-998 ATSMAMDLYAS
+998 AADMAMTLYS
-1009 YDKMMTARENAEL
+1009 GYDKMMTAKENASL
-1022 KKYKKNQDT
+1022 KKFKKNQDER
-1031 KKKQL
+1031 KK
-1036 QSRLDAGLMTE
+1036 SMENRLDAGLMTQEQYDAETERMDE
-1047 EQHAQAVE
+1047 E
-1055 QMEAE
+1055 
-1060 YERKQE
+1060 YDKKQE
-1066 ELQIKQAKR
+1066 ELEIKQAKR
-1075 QKQQSIIQATINT
+1075 QKAQNLAQATIAT
-1088 AAGVV
+1088 ARAVAEALPRLG
-1093 KTLAEWGIP
+1093 LAAI
-1102 WGLIPAGIMAAMGAA
+1102 AAAMGAA

-1149 VEPDKRGYVERPTVI
+1149 VEPNKRGYVEWPTVI

>member
-74 ADKAKQRLDALTRR
+74 ADKAKQRLDTLTRQ

-110 NQMDPQDARWKK
+110 SQMDPQDARWKK

-136 LTGATQGMRGAFDK
+136 LTGASQGMQGAFDK

-163 FVYYND
+163 FVYYNA

-174 SLFTGGIKKIREFE
+174 SLFTGGINKIREFE

-259 ELPEAAAL
+259 DLPEAAAL

-287 TMVVGC
+287 TMAVGC

-356 GKLAKELGQPIHSLP
+356 GKLAKELGQPIRSLP

-408 AGAMGE
+408 AGSMGE

-427 RIQEERLNSVEG
+427 RIQEERLDSVEG

-546 DEYGNAIEVNTEKI
+546 DEYGNAIEVNTAKI
-560 NRFLEFERARLKY
+560 NQFLESERARLKY
-573 VYADSIKDLE
+573 IYADSIKDLE
-583 KDIAKQDLIIKAAQK
+583 KEVEKQQQIIENAQS
-598 QIENGVVYSG
+598 QIERGTTYTGGSLGGDIGRIRDLTSEEV
-608 ARNYRGSDMFRELR
+608 AALQRNIAHAQ
-622 SDEIE
+622 EIR
-627 GLQAQIAEAQQ
+627 Q
-638 IREGALA
+638 GALA

-655 EEMVSAQ
+655 EEMISAQ

-702 GLDEKEI
+702 NLDEKEI

-780 IENLRIQNIS
+780 IEKQRIDSITDPVEKEEALYAQQ
-790 DATERENAEYEQ
+790 Q
-802 KKKQYAGNAAALE
+802 KKYAGNTAMLE
-815 QLALAH
+815 QLARSHA
-821 NRNLTKIE
+821 RKLTEIK
-829 LQRATDALKQEE
+829 LKQALDALKTEE
-841 NEYKQ
+841 NRYKQ
-846 SRQVMQERHKAELQ
+846 ERDLMVNQQKEELSL
-860 TATLSKT
+860 ATLTAAQRKKIK
-867 ERARLKQQQ
+867 KQQ
-876 INELKAFDEEYL
+876 IEELKAFDTEYYTEML
-888 RSTLTRL
+888 TKVQTLFSEGQIDIPTAEGL
-895 QALSNSG
+895 
-902 MMAFRDLKGVL
+902 LKS
-913 QTIDLDTS
+913 IDLDS
-921 LLSEQEKNDLI
+921 ELLSDEEKRQLQEM
-932 RRIKEVEGAIDTA
+932 IDTITAKLA
-945 ADKVKDVGYSFTQ
+945 AAKDAVKELGYSFTTRQ
-958 NRGGDFF
+958 GDIL
-965 GFSQDDWAQFFDNI
+965 GFSQDDWGLFFENI
-979 SDGIFGG
+979 SSGKAGAD
-986 EELIMVFKAAAE
+986 ELKMALTAAAE
-998 ATSMAMDLYAS
+998 AADMAMTLYS
-1009 YDKMMTARENAEL
+1009 GYDKMMTAKENASL
-1022 KKYKKNQDT
+1022 KKFKKNQNER
-1031 KKKQL
+1031 KK
-1036 QSRLDAGLMTE
+1036 SMENRLDAGLMTQEQYDAETERMDE
-1047 EQHAQAVE
+1047 E
-1055 QMEAE
+1055 
-1060 YERKQE
+1060 YDKKQE
-1066 ELQIKQAKR
+1066 ELEIKQAKR
-1075 QKQQSIIQATINT
+1075 QKAQNLAQATIAT
-1088 AAGVV
+1088 ARAVAEALPRLG
-1093 KTLAEWGIP
+1093 LAAI
-1102 WGLIPAGIMAAMGAA
+1102 AAAMGAA
-1117 QIAMI
+1117 QIATI

-1204 FGEVLPALY
+1204 FGEVLPGLY

>member
-1 MASKIREED
+1 MAKTLKEEN

-18 GDDGRK
+18 GDPARK
-24 KIKEAEDAFNDWQ
+24 EIGELMRNTNDLRIKNEELATSLKKLKKEGKENSSEYKELTRQIKENEATIQKNQTRVNELTKGLKITDMTAGELKRRIKDLTYTFNRLDPNSKEW
-37 ESIRKTRAEMAE
+37 KTVNLE
-49 LERQGKQNTVQYDNL
+49 LLQA
-64 KKRLDSQTAS
+64 KKRLSELSGKTQEAQT
-74 ADKAKQRLDALTRR
+74 
-88 MNVNTMTIGEL
+88 VL
-99 RKHVR
+99 RKMS
-104 NLSREL
+104 SR
-110 NQMDPQDARWKK
+110 W
-122 LNAELQTTKNRLRE
+122 T
-136 LTGATQGMRGAFDK
+136 AFA
-150 LGFGKIEA
+150 GKIMIGLA
-158 AVGKL
+158 AVRG
-163 FVYYND
+163 FFN
-169 IKGIF
+169 
-174 SLFTGGIKKIREFE
+174 LFTGGINKIREFE

-259 ELPEAAAL
+259 NLPEAAAL

-356 GKLAKELGQPIHSLP
+356 GKLAKELGQPIRSLP

-427 RIQEERLNSVEG
+427 RIQEERLDSVEG

-560 NRFLEFERARLKY
+560 NRFLESERARLKY

-583 KDIAKQDLIIKAAQK
+583 KEVEKQQQIIENAQS
-598 QIENGVVYSG
+598 QIERGTTYTGGSLGGDIGRMRDLTSEEV
-608 ARNYRGSDMFRELR
+608 AALQRNIAHAQ
-622 SDEIE
+622 EIR
-627 GLQAQIAEAQQ
+627 Q
-638 IREGALA
+638 GALA

-655 EEMVSAQ
+655 EEMISAQ

-702 GLDEKEI
+702 NLDEKEI
-709 AERIALRKRFLD
+709 AERIALRKKFLD

-780 IENLRIQNIS
+780 IEKQRIDSITDPVEKEEALYAQQ
-790 DATERENAEYEQ
+790 Q
-802 KKKQYAGNAAALE
+802 KKYAGNTAMLE
-815 QLALAH
+815 QLARSHA
-821 NRNLTKIE
+821 RKLTEIK
-829 LQRATDALKQEE
+829 LKQALDALKTEE
-841 NEYKQ
+841 NRYKQ
-846 SRQVMQERHKAELQ
+846 ERNLMVNQQKEELSL
-860 TATLSKT
+860 ATLTAAQRKKIK
-867 ERARLKQQQ
+867 KQQ
-876 INELKAFDEEYL
+876 IEELKAFDTEYYTEML
-888 RSTLTRL
+888 TKVQTLFSEGQIDIPTAEGL
-895 QALSNSG
+895 
-902 MMAFRDLKGVL
+902 LKS
-913 QTIDLDTS
+913 IDLDS
-921 LLSEQEKNDLI
+921 ELLSDEEKRQLQEM
-932 RRIKEVEGAIDTA
+932 IDTITAKLA
-945 ADKVKDVGYSFTQ
+945 AAKNAVKELGYSFTTKQ
-958 NRGGDFF
+958 GDIL
-965 GFSQDDWAQFFDNI
+965 GFSQDDWGQFFENI
-979 SDGIFGG
+979 SSGKAGAD
-986 EELIMVFKAAAE
+986 ELKMALTAAAE
-998 ATSMAMDLYAS
+998 AADMAMTLYS
-1009 YDKMMTARENAEL
+1009 GYDKMMTAKENASL
-1022 KKYKKNQDT
+1022 KKFKKNQDER
-1031 KKKQL
+1031 KK
-1036 QSRLDAGLMTE
+1036 SMENRLDAGLMTQEQYDAETERMDE
-1047 EQHAQAVE
+1047 E
-1055 QMEAE
+1055 
-1060 YERKQE
+1060 YDKKQE
-1066 ELQIKQAKR
+1066 ELEIKQAKR
-1075 QKQQSIIQATINT
+1075 QKAQNLAQATIAT
-1088 AAGVV
+1088 ARAVAEALPNLFLAAIAG
-1093 KTLAEWGIP
+1093 
-1102 WGLIPAGIMAAMGAA
+1102 AMGAA

>member
-74 ADKAKQRLDALTRR
+74 ADKAKQRLDTLTRQ

-110 NQMDPQDARWKK
+110 SQMDPRDARWKK
-122 LNAELQTTKNRLRE
+122 LNAELQTTKNRLHE
-136 LTGATQGMRGAFDK
+136 LTGVSRGIQGVFDK

-163 FVYYND
+163 FVYYNVL
-169 IKGIF
+169 KGIF
-174 SLFTGGIKKIREFE
+174 SLFTGGINKIREFE

-267 AGATLRAFDKDVSET
+267 AGATLRAFGKDVSET

-287 TMVVGC
+287 TMAVGC

-356 GKLAKELGQPIHSLP
+356 GKLAKELGQPIRSLP

-386 LAKTLDLTD
+386 LAKTLELTD
-395 KRSVAAFNTFLRG
+395 KRSVAAFNTLLRG
-408 AGAMGE
+408 AGSMGE

-427 RIQEERLNSVEG
+427 RIQEERLDSVEG

-535 ADAYPGAISAV
+535 ADAYPGAISTV

-560 NRFLEFERARLKY
+560 NRFLESERARLRY

-583 KDIAKQDLIIKAAQK
+583 KEVEKQQQIIENAQS
-598 QIENGVVYSG
+598 QIERGTTYTGGSLGGDIGRIRDLNSEEV
-608 ARNYRGSDMFRELR
+608 AALQRNIAHAQ
-622 SDEIE
+622 EIR
-627 GLQAQIAEAQQ
+627 Q
-638 IREGALA
+638 GALA

-655 EEMVSAQ
+655 EEMISAQ

-675 EKKQREEEERL
+675 EKKQREEEEKA

-721 GEIATEKEYNDQLL
+721 GKIATEKEYNDQLL

-780 IENLRIQNIS
+780 IEKQRINSITDPVEKEEALYAQQ
-790 DATERENAEYEQ
+790 Q
-802 KKKQYAGNAAALE
+802 KKYAGNTALLE
-815 QLALAH
+815 QLARSHA
-821 NRNLTKIE
+821 RKLTEIK
-829 LQRATDALKQEE
+829 LKQALDALKTEE
-841 NEYKQ
+841 NRYKQ
-846 SRQVMQERHKAELQ
+846 ERDLMVNQQKEDLSL
-860 TATLSKT
+860 ATLTAAQRKKIK
-867 ERARLKQQQ
+867 KQQ
-876 INELKAFDEEYL
+876 IEELKAFDTEYYTEML
-888 RSTLTRL
+888 TKVRTLFSEGQIDIPTAEGL
-895 QALSNSG
+895 
-902 MMAFRDLKGVL
+902 LKS
-913 QTIDLDTS
+913 IDLDS
-921 LLSEQEKNDLI
+921 ELLSDEEKRQLQEMTDTITAKLAAAKDTV
-932 RRIKEVEGAIDTA
+932 KEL
-945 ADKVKDVGYSFTQ
+945 GYSFTTKQ
-958 NRGGDFF
+958 GDIL
-965 GFSQDDWAQFFDNI
+965 GFSQDDWGLFFENI
-979 SDGIFGG
+979 SSGKAGAD
-986 EELIMVFKAAAE
+986 ELKMALTAAAE
-998 ATSMAMDLYAS
+998 AADMAMTLYS
-1009 YDKMMTARENAEL
+1009 GYDKMMTAKENASL
-1022 KKYKKNQDT
+1022 KKFKKNQDER
-1031 KKKQL
+1031 KK
-1036 QSRLDAGLMTE
+1036 SMENRLDAGLMTQEQYDAETERMDE
-1047 EQHAQAVE
+1047 E
-1055 QMEAE
+1055 
-1060 YERKQE
+1060 YDKKQE
-1066 ELQIKQAKR
+1066 ELEIKQAKR
-1075 QKQQSIIQATINT
+1075 QKAQNLAQATIAT
-1088 AAGVV
+1088 ARAVAEALPNLFLAAIAG
-1093 KTLAEWGIP
+1093 
-1102 WGLIPAGIMAAMGAA
+1102 AMGAA

>member
-110 NQMDPQDARWKK
+110 NQMDPRDARWKK
-122 LNAELQTTKNRLRE
+122 LNAELQTTKNRLHE
-136 LTGATQGMRGAFDK
+136 LTGVSRGIQGVFDK

-163 FVYYND
+163 FVYYNA

-174 SLFTGGIKKIREFE
+174 SLFTGGINKIREFE

-259 ELPEAAAL
+259 NLPEAAAL

-356 GKLAKELGQPIHSLP
+356 GKLAKELGQPIRSLP

-560 NRFLEFERARLKY
+560 NRFLESERARLKY

-583 KDIAKQDLIIKAAQK
+583 KEVEKQQQIIENAQS
-598 QIENGVVYSG
+598 QIERGTTYTGGSLGGDIGRMRDLTSEEV
-608 ARNYRGSDMFRELR
+608 AALQRNIAHAQ
-622 SDEIE
+622 EIR
-627 GLQAQIAEAQQ
+627 Q
-638 IREGALA
+638 GALA

-655 EEMVSAQ
+655 EEMISAQ

-702 GLDEKEI
+702 NLDEKEI
-709 AERIALRKRFLD
+709 AERIALRKKFLD

-780 IENLRIQNIS
+780 IEKQRIDSITDPVEKEEALYAQQ
-790 DATERENAEYEQ
+790 Q
-802 KKKQYAGNAAALE
+802 KKYAGNTAMLE
-815 QLALAH
+815 QLARSHA
-821 NRNLTKIE
+821 RKLTEIK
-829 LQRATDALKQEE
+829 LKQALDALKTEE
-841 NEYKQ
+841 NRYKQ
-846 SRQVMQERHKAELQ
+846 ERDLMVNQQKEELSL
-860 TATLSKT
+860 ATLTAAQRKKIK
-867 ERARLKQQQ
+867 KQQ
-876 INELKAFDEEYL
+876 IEELKAFDTEYYTEML
-888 RSTLTRL
+888 TKVRTLFSEGQIDIPTAEGL
-895 QALSNSG
+895 
-902 MMAFRDLKGVL
+902 LKS
-913 QTIDLDTS
+913 IDLDS
-921 LLSEQEKNDLI
+921 ELLSDEEKRQLQEM
-932 RRIKEVEGAIDTA
+932 IDTITAKLA
-945 ADKVKDVGYSFTQ
+945 AAKDTVKELGYSFTTKQ
-958 NRGGDFF
+958 GDIL
-965 GFSQDDWAQFFDNI
+965 GFSQDDWGLFFENI
-979 SDGIFGG
+979 SSGKAGAD
-986 EELIMVFKAAAE
+986 ELKMALTAAAE
-998 ATSMAMDLYAS
+998 AADMAMTLYS
-1009 YDKMMTARENAEL
+1009 GYDKMMKAKENASL
-1022 KKYKKNQDT
+1022 KKFKKNQDER
-1031 KKKQL
+1031 KK
-1036 QSRLDAGLMTE
+1036 SMENRLDAGLMTQEQYDAETERMDE
-1047 EQHAQAVE
+1047 E
-1055 QMEAE
+1055 
-1060 YERKQE
+1060 YDKKQE
-1066 ELQIKQAKR
+1066 ELEIKQAKR
-1075 QKQQSIIQATINT
+1075 QKAQNLAQATIAT
-1088 AAGVV
+1088 ARAVAEALPNLFLAAIAG
-1093 KTLAEWGIP
+1093 
-1102 WGLIPAGIMAAMGAA
+1102 AMGAA

>member
-110 NQMDPQDARWKK
+110 NQMDPRDARWKK
-122 LNAELQTTKNRLRE
+122 LNAELQTTKNRLHE
-136 LTGATQGMRGAFDK
+136 LTGVSRGIQGVFDK

-163 FVYYND
+163 FVYYNA

-174 SLFTGGIKKIREFE
+174 SLFTGGINKIREFE

-259 ELPEAAAL
+259 NLPEAAAL

-356 GKLAKELGQPIHSLP
+356 GKLAKELGQPIRSLP

-560 NRFLEFERARLKY
+560 NRFLESERARLKY

-583 KDIAKQDLIIKAAQK
+583 KEVEKQQQIIENAQS
-598 QIENGVVYSG
+598 QIERGTTYTGGSLGGDIGRMRDLTSEEV
-608 ARNYRGSDMFRELR
+608 AALQRNIAHAQ
-622 SDEIE
+622 EIR
-627 GLQAQIAEAQQ
+627 Q
-638 IREGALA
+638 GALA
-645 QLKRLNGQEL
+645 QLKHLNGQEL
-655 EEMVSAQ
+655 EEMISAQ

-702 GLDEKEI
+702 NLDEKEI
-709 AERIALRKRFLD
+709 AERIALRKKFLD

-780 IENLRIQNIS
+780 IEKQRIDSITDPVEKEEALYAQQ
-790 DATERENAEYEQ
+790 Q
-802 KKKQYAGNAAALE
+802 KKYAGNTAMLE
-815 QLALAH
+815 QLARSHA
-821 NRNLTKIE
+821 RKLTEIK
-829 LQRATDALKQEE
+829 LKQALDALKTEE
-841 NEYKQ
+841 NRYKQ
-846 SRQVMQERHKAELQ
+846 ERDLMVNQQKEELSL
-860 TATLSKT
+860 ATLTAAQRKKIK
-867 ERARLKQQQ
+867 KQQ
-876 INELKAFDEEYL
+876 IEELKAFDTEYYTEML
-888 RSTLTRL
+888 TKVRTLFSEGQIDIPTAEGL
-895 QALSNSG
+895 
-902 MMAFRDLKGVL
+902 LKS
-913 QTIDLDTS
+913 IDLDS
-921 LLSEQEKNDLI
+921 ELLSDEEKRQLQEM
-932 RRIKEVEGAIDTA
+932 IDTITAKLA
-945 ADKVKDVGYSFTQ
+945 AAKDTVKELGYSFTTKQ
-958 NRGGDFF
+958 GDIL
-965 GFSQDDWAQFFDNI
+965 GFSQDDWGLFFENI
-979 SDGIFGG
+979 SSGKAGAD
-986 EELIMVFKAAAE
+986 ELKMALTAAAE
-998 ATSMAMDLYAS
+998 AADMAMTLYS
-1009 YDKMMTARENAEL
+1009 GYDKMMTAKENASL
-1022 KKYKKNQDT
+1022 KKFKKNQDER
-1031 KKKQL
+1031 KK
-1036 QSRLDAGLMTE
+1036 SMENRLDAGLMTQEQYDAETERMDE
-1047 EQHAQAVE
+1047 E
-1055 QMEAE
+1055 
-1060 YERKQE
+1060 YDKKQE
-1066 ELQIKQAKR
+1066 ELEIKQAKR
-1075 QKQQSIIQATINT
+1075 QKAQNLAQATIAT
-1088 AAGVV
+1088 ARAVAEALPNLFLAAIAG
-1093 KTLAEWGIP
+1093 
-1102 WGLIPAGIMAAMGAA
+1102 AMGAA

>member
-110 NQMDPQDARWKK
+110 NQMDPRDARWKK
-122 LNAELQTTKNRLRE
+122 LNAELQTTKNRLHE
-136 LTGATQGMRGAFDK
+136 LTGVSRGIQGVFDK

-163 FVYYND
+163 FVYYNV

-174 SLFTGGIKKIREFE
+174 SLFTGGINKIREFE

-259 ELPEAAAL
+259 NLPEAAAL

-356 GKLAKELGQPIHSLP
+356 GKLAKELGQPIRSLP

-560 NRFLEFERARLKY
+560 NRFLESERARLKY

-583 KDIAKQDLIIKAAQK
+583 KEVEKQQQIIENAQS
-598 QIENGVVYSG
+598 QIERGTTYTGGSLGGDIGRMRDLTSEEV
-608 ARNYRGSDMFRELR
+608 AALQRNIAHAQ
-622 SDEIE
+622 EIR
-627 GLQAQIAEAQQ
+627 Q
-638 IREGALA
+638 GALA

-655 EEMVSAQ
+655 EEMISAQ

-702 GLDEKEI
+702 NLDEKEI
-709 AERIALRKRFLD
+709 AERIALRKKFLD

-780 IENLRIQNIS
+780 IEKQRIDSITDPVEKEEALYAQQ
-790 DATERENAEYEQ
+790 Q
-802 KKKQYAGNAAALE
+802 KKYAGNTAMLE
-815 QLALAH
+815 QLARSHA
-821 NRNLTKIE
+821 RKLTEIK
-829 LQRATDALKQEE
+829 LKQALDALKTEE
-841 NEYKQ
+841 NRYKQ
-846 SRQVMQERHKAELQ
+846 ERDLMVNQQKEELSL
-860 TATLSKT
+860 ATLTAAQRKKIK
-867 ERARLKQQQ
+867 KQQ
-876 INELKAFDEEYL
+876 IEELKAFDTEYYTEML
-888 RSTLTRL
+888 TKVRTLFSEGQIDIPTAEGL
-895 QALSNSG
+895 
-902 MMAFRDLKGVL
+902 LKS
-913 QTIDLDTS
+913 IDLDS
-921 LLSEQEKNDLI
+921 ELLSDEEKRQLQEM
-932 RRIKEVEGAIDTA
+932 IDTITAKLA
-945 ADKVKDVGYSFTQ
+945 AAKDTVKELGYSFTTKQ
-958 NRGGDFF
+958 GDIL
-965 GFSQDDWAQFFDNI
+965 GFSQDDWGLFFENI
-979 SDGIFGG
+979 SSGKAGAD
-986 EELIMVFKAAAE
+986 ELKMALTAAAE
-998 ATSMAMDLYAS
+998 AADMAMTLYS
-1009 YDKMMTARENAEL
+1009 GYDKMMTAKENASL
-1022 KKYKKNQDT
+1022 KKFKKNQDER
-1031 KKKQL
+1031 KK
-1036 QSRLDAGLMTE
+1036 SMENRLDAGLMTQEQYDAETERMDE
-1047 EQHAQAVE
+1047 E
-1055 QMEAE
+1055 
-1060 YERKQE
+1060 YDKKQE
-1066 ELQIKQAKR
+1066 ELEIKQAKR
-1075 QKQQSIIQATINT
+1075 QKAQNLAQATIAT
-1088 AAGVV
+1088 ARAVAEALPNLFLAAIAG
-1093 KTLAEWGIP
+1093 
-1102 WGLIPAGIMAAMGAA
+1102 AMGAA

>member
-37 ESIRKTRAEMAE
+37 ESIKKTRAEMAE
-49 LERQGKQNTVQYDNL
+49 MERQGKQNTVQYDNL

-74 ADKAKQRLDALTRR
+74 ADKAKQRLDALTRQ

-104 NLSREL
+104 TLSREL
-110 NQMDPQDARWKK
+110 SQMDPQDARWKK
-122 LNAELQTTKNRLRE
+122 LNAELQATKNRLHE
-136 LTGATQGMRGAFDK
+136 LTGASRGMQGVFDK

-163 FVYYND
+163 FVYYNV

-174 SLFTGGIKKIREFE
+174 SLFTGGINKIREFE

-259 ELPEAAAL
+259 DLPEAAAL
-267 AGATLRAFDKDVSET
+267 AGATLRTFDKDVSET

-287 TMVVGC
+287 TMAVGC

-302 LQTAMSIVGPVAKTF
+302 LQTSMSIVGPVAKTF

-386 LAKTLDLTD
+386 LAKTLELTD

-408 AGAMGE
+408 AASMGE

-427 RIQEERLNSVEG
+427 RIQEERLDTVEG

-462 KAVIDGI
+462 KAAIDGI

-479 IGPSESLIDQ
+479 IGPSESLTDQ

-560 NRFLEFERARLKY
+560 NRFLESERARLKY

-608 ARNYRGSDMFRELR
+608 SRNYRGSDMFRELR

-627 GLQAQIAEAQQ
+627 ELQTQIAKAQQ

-655 EEMVSAQ
+655 EEMVKAQ
-662 NERREAEKAAAEE
+662 NERRETEKAAAEE
-675 EKKQREEEERL
+675 EKKRREEEEKA

-709 AERIALRKRFLD
+709 AERIALRKKFLD
-721 GEIATEKEYNDQLL
+721 GEVATEKEYNDQLL
-735 QLNIDSL
+735 QLNIDAL
-742 NRRLNSGELKG
+742 NRRLNSGELRG

-780 IENLRIQNIS
+780 IEKQRIDSITDPVEKEEALYAQQ
-790 DATERENAEYEQ
+790 Q
-802 KKKQYAGNAAALE
+802 KKYAGNTAMLE
-815 QLALAH
+815 QLARSHA
-821 NRNLTKIE
+821 RKLTEIKLKQAI
-829 LQRATDALKQEE
+829 DALKTEE
-841 NEYKQ
+841 NRYKQ
-846 SRQVMQERHKAELQ
+846 ERELMVNQ
-860 TATLSKT
+860 QKEVLSLETLTAAQRKKIK
-867 ERARLKQQQ
+867 KQQ
-876 INELKAFDEEYL
+876 IEELKALDTEYYTEML
-888 RSTLTRL
+888 TKVQTLFSEGQIDIPTAEGL
-895 QALSNSG
+895 
-902 MMAFRDLKGVL
+902 LKS
-913 QTIDLDTS
+913 IDLDS
-921 LLSEQEKNDLI
+921 ELLSDEEKRQLQEM
-932 RRIKEVEGAIDTA
+932 IDTITVKLA
-945 ADKVKDVGYSFTQ
+945 AAKNAVKDLGYSFTTKQ
-958 NRGGDFF
+958 GDIL
-965 GFSQDDWAQFFDNI
+965 GFSQDDWGLFFENI
-979 SDGIFGG
+979 SSGKGG
-986 EELIMVFKAAAE
+986 ADELKFALMAAAE
-998 ATSMAMDLYAS
+998 AAEMAMSLYS
-1009 YDKMMTARENAEL
+1009 DYDKMMTAKENASL
-1022 KKYKKNQDT
+1022 KKFKKNQDER
-1031 KKKQL
+1031 KK
-1036 QSRLDAGLMTE
+1036 SMENRLDAGLMTQEQYDAETERMDE
-1047 EQHAQAVE
+1047 E
-1055 QMEAE
+1055 
-1060 YERKQE
+1060 YDKKQE
-1066 ELQIKQAKR
+1066 ELEIKQAKR
-1075 QKQQSIIQATINT
+1075 QKAQNLAQATIAT
-1088 AAGVV
+1088 ARAVAEALPDLVLAAIAG
-1093 KTLAEWGIP
+1093 
-1102 WGLIPAGIMAAMGAA
+1102 AMGAA

-1164 TGENGLEY
+1164 TGEDGLEY

-1184 RPIIG
+1184 RPIIE

-1218 AAGGAISPGQAI
+1218 AAGGAISPRQAI
-1230 DTINASPTVSTA
+1230 DTIDVSPRGSTA
-1242 SEGSDPAL
+1242 SEGSDPTL

>member
-110 NQMDPQDARWKK
+110 NQMDPRDARWKK
-122 LNAELQTTKNRLRE
+122 LNAELQTTKKRLHE
-136 LTGATQGMRGAFDK
+136 LTGVSRGIQGVFDK

-163 FVYYND
+163 FVYYNA

-174 SLFTGGIKKIREFE
+174 SLFTGGINKIREFE

-259 ELPEAAAL
+259 NLPEAAAL

-356 GKLAKELGQPIHSLP
+356 GKLAKELGQPIRSLP

-560 NRFLEFERARLKY
+560 NRFLESERARLKY

-583 KDIAKQDLIIKAAQK
+583 KEVEKQQQIIENAQS
-598 QIENGVVYSG
+598 QIERGTTYTGGSLGGDIGRMRDLTSEEV
-608 ARNYRGSDMFRELR
+608 AALQRNIAHAQ
-622 SDEIE
+622 EIR
-627 GLQAQIAEAQQ
+627 Q
-638 IREGALA
+638 GALA

-655 EEMVSAQ
+655 EEMISAQ

-702 GLDEKEI
+702 NLDEKEI
-709 AERIALRKRFLD
+709 AERIALRKKFLD

-780 IENLRIQNIS
+780 IEKQRIDSITDPVEKEEALYAQQ
-790 DATERENAEYEQ
+790 Q
-802 KKKQYAGNAAALE
+802 KKYAGNTAMLE
-815 QLALAH
+815 QLARSHA
-821 NRNLTKIE
+821 RKLTEIK
-829 LQRATDALKQEE
+829 LKQALDALKTEE
-841 NEYKQ
+841 NRYKQ
-846 SRQVMQERHKAELQ
+846 ERDLMVNQQKEELSL
-860 TATLSKT
+860 ATLTAAQRKKIK
-867 ERARLKQQQ
+867 KQQ
-876 INELKAFDEEYL
+876 IEELKAFDTEYYTEML
-888 RSTLTRL
+888 TKVRTLFSEGQIDIPTAEGL
-895 QALSNSG
+895 
-902 MMAFRDLKGVL
+902 LKS
-913 QTIDLDTS
+913 IDLDS
-921 LLSEQEKNDLI
+921 ELLSDEEKRQLQEM
-932 RRIKEVEGAIDTA
+932 IDTITAKLA
-945 ADKVKDVGYSFTQ
+945 AAKDTVKELGYSFTTKQ
-958 NRGGDFF
+958 GDIL
-965 GFSQDDWAQFFDNI
+965 GFSQDDWGLFFENI
-979 SDGIFGG
+979 SSGKAGAD
-986 EELIMVFKAAAE
+986 ELKMALTAAAE
-998 ATSMAMDLYAS
+998 AADMAMTLYS
-1009 YDKMMTARENAEL
+1009 GYDKMMTAKENASL
-1022 KKYKKNQDT
+1022 KKFKKNQDER
-1031 KKKQL
+1031 KK
-1036 QSRLDAGLMTE
+1036 SMENRLDAGLMTQEQYDAETERMDE
-1047 EQHAQAVE
+1047 E
-1055 QMEAE
+1055 
-1060 YERKQE
+1060 YDKKQE
-1066 ELQIKQAKR
+1066 ELEIKQAKR
-1075 QKQQSIIQATINT
+1075 QKAQNLAQATIAT
-1088 AAGVV
+1088 ARAVAEALPNLFLAAIAG
-1093 KTLAEWGIP
+1093 
-1102 WGLIPAGIMAAMGAA
+1102 AMGAA

>member
-110 NQMDPQDARWKK
+110 NQMDPRDARWKK
-122 LNAELQTTKNRLRE
+122 LNAELQTTKNRLHE
-136 LTGATQGMRGAFDK
+136 LTGVSRGIQGVFDK

-163 FVYYND
+163 FVYYNA

-174 SLFTGGIKKIREFE
+174 SLFTGGINKIREFE

-199 VHVSQMTGLTKSA
+199 VHVFQMTGLTKSA

-259 ELPEAAAL
+259 NLPEAAAL

-356 GKLAKELGQPIHSLP
+356 GKLAKELGQPIRSLP

-560 NRFLEFERARLKY
+560 NRFLESERARLKY

-583 KDIAKQDLIIKAAQK
+583 KEVEKQQQIIENAQS
-598 QIENGVVYSG
+598 QIERGTTYTGGSLGGDIGRMRDLTSEEV
-608 ARNYRGSDMFRELR
+608 AALQRNIAHAQ
-622 SDEIE
+622 EIR
-627 GLQAQIAEAQQ
+627 Q
-638 IREGALA
+638 GALA

-655 EEMVSAQ
+655 EEMISAQ

-702 GLDEKEI
+702 NLDEKEI
-709 AERIALRKRFLD
+709 AERIALRKKFLD

-780 IENLRIQNIS
+780 IEKQRIDSITDPVEKEEALYAQQ
-790 DATERENAEYEQ
+790 Q
-802 KKKQYAGNAAALE
+802 KKYAGNTAMLE
-815 QLALAH
+815 QLARSHA
-821 NRNLTKIE
+821 RKLTEIK
-829 LQRATDALKQEE
+829 LKQALDALKTEE
-841 NEYKQ
+841 NRYKQ
-846 SRQVMQERHKAELQ
+846 ERDLMVNQQKEELSL
-860 TATLSKT
+860 ATLTAAQRKKIK
-867 ERARLKQQQ
+867 KQQ
-876 INELKAFDEEYL
+876 IEELKAFDTEYYTEML
-888 RSTLTRL
+888 TKVRTLFSEGQIDIPTAEGL
-895 QALSNSG
+895 
-902 MMAFRDLKGVL
+902 LKS
-913 QTIDLDTS
+913 IDLDS
-921 LLSEQEKNDLI
+921 ELLSDEEKRQLQEM
-932 RRIKEVEGAIDTA
+932 IDTITAKLA
-945 ADKVKDVGYSFTQ
+945 AAKDTVKELGYSFTTKQ
-958 NRGGDFF
+958 GDIL
-965 GFSQDDWAQFFDNI
+965 GLSQDDWGLFFENI
-979 SDGIFGG
+979 SSGKAGAD
-986 EELIMVFKAAAE
+986 ELKMALTAAAE
-998 ATSMAMDLYAS
+998 AADMAMTLYS
-1009 YDKMMTARENAEL
+1009 GYDKMMTAKENASL
-1022 KKYKKNQDT
+1022 KKFKKNQDER
-1031 KKKQL
+1031 KK
-1036 QSRLDAGLMTE
+1036 SMENRLDAGLMTQEQYDAETERMDE
-1047 EQHAQAVE
+1047 E
-1055 QMEAE
+1055 
-1060 YERKQE
+1060 YDKKQE
-1066 ELQIKQAKR
+1066 ELEIKQAKR
-1075 QKQQSIIQATINT
+1075 QKAQNLAQATIAT
-1088 AAGVV
+1088 ARAVAEALPRLG
-1093 KTLAEWGIP
+1093 LAAI
-1102 WGLIPAGIMAAMGAA
+1102 AAAMGAA

>member
-18 GDDGRK
+18 GDDSRK

-37 ESIRKTRAEMAE
+37 ESIKKTRAEMAE
-49 LERQGKQNTVQYDNL
+49 LERQGKQNTAQYDNL

-74 ADKAKQRLDALTRR
+74 ADKAKQRLDTLTRQ

-110 NQMDPQDARWKK
+110 NQMDPRDARWKK
-122 LNAELQTTKNRLRE
+122 LNAELQTTKNRLHE
-136 LTGATQGMRGAFDK
+136 LTGVSRGIQGVFDK

-163 FVYYND
+163 FVYYNA

-174 SLFTGGIKKIREFE
+174 SLFTGGINKIREFE

-259 ELPEAAAL
+259 DLPEAAAL

-287 TMVVGC
+287 TMAVGC

-356 GKLAKELGQPIHSLP
+356 GKLAKELGQPIRSLP
-371 DLIDGLQRLDAKGID
+371 DLIDGLQRLDAQGID

-395 KRSVAAFNTFLRG
+395 KRSVAAFNTLLRG
-408 AGAMGE
+408 AGSMGE

-427 RIQEERLNSVEG
+427 RIQEERLDSVEG

-560 NRFLEFERARLKY
+560 NRFLESERARLKY

-583 KDIAKQDLIIKAAQK
+583 KEVEKQQQIIENAQS
-598 QIENGVVYSG
+598 QIERGTTYTGGSLGGDIGRIRDLTSEEV
-608 ARNYRGSDMFRELR
+608 AALQRNIAHAQ
-622 SDEIE
+622 EIR
-627 GLQAQIAEAQQ
+627 Q
-638 IREGALA
+638 GALA

-655 EEMVSAQ
+655 EEMISAQ

-675 EKKQREEEERL
+675 EKKQREEEERR

-721 GEIATEKEYNDQLL
+721 GEIATEKEYNDRLL

-780 IENLRIQNIS
+780 IEKQRIDSITDPVEKEEALYAQQ
-790 DATERENAEYEQ
+790 Q
-802 KKKQYAGNAAALE
+802 KKYAGNTAMLE
-815 QLALAH
+815 QLARSHA
-821 NRNLTKIE
+821 RKLTEIK
-829 LQRATDALKQEE
+829 LKQALDALKTEE
-841 NEYKQ
+841 NRYKQ
-846 SRQVMQERHKAELQ
+846 ERDLMVNQQKEELSL
-860 TATLSKT
+860 ATLTAAQRKKIK
-867 ERARLKQQQ
+867 KQQ
-876 INELKAFDEEYL
+876 IEELKAFDTEYYTEML
-888 RSTLTRL
+888 TKVRTLFSEGQIDIPTAEGL
-895 QALSNSG
+895 
-902 MMAFRDLKGVL
+902 LKS
-913 QTIDLDTS
+913 IDLDS
-921 LLSEQEKNDLI
+921 ELLSDEEKRQLQEM
-932 RRIKEVEGAIDTA
+932 IDTITAKLA
-945 ADKVKDVGYSFTQ
+945 AAKNAVKELGYSFTTRQ
-958 NRGGDFF
+958 GDIL
-965 GFSQDDWAQFFDNI
+965 GVSQDDWDLFFENI
-979 SDGIFGG
+979 SSGKAGAD
-986 EELIMVFKAAAE
+986 ELKMALTAAAE
-998 ATSMAMDLYAS
+998 AADMAMALYS
-1009 YDKMMTARENAEL
+1009 GYDKMMTAKENASL
-1022 KKYKKNQDT
+1022 KKFKKNQDER
-1031 KKKQL
+1031 KK
-1036 QSRLDAGLMTE
+1036 SMENRLDAGLMTQEQYDAETERMDE
-1047 EQHAQAVE
+1047 E
-1055 QMEAE
+1055 
-1060 YERKQE
+1060 YDKKQE
-1066 ELQIKQAKR
+1066 ELEIKQAKR
-1075 QKQQSIIQATINT
+1075 QKAQNLAQATIAT
-1088 AAGVV
+1088 ARAVAEALPRLG
-1093 KTLAEWGIP
+1093 LAAI
-1102 WGLIPAGIMAAMGAA
+1102 AAAMGAA